1 MKFSLKTRCKLA
13 LAAVL
18 KCCGKQISSMKKKKE
33 KDPNSSKIE
42 NSVDPW
48 DVCLRECLIS
58 PGIRHP
64 EDCLGFPMFHLNS
77 LGLGG

>member
-1 MKFSLKTRCKLA
+1 MQVGACCCSEVLWKTNFFNE
-13 LAAVL
+13 
-18 KCCGKQISSMKKKKE
+18 KKKE